1 MVPSAKVATYDLL
14 PQMAAP
20 EITDRAVAARGRG
33 VRRDRDELRQRG
45 HGRHTGKL
53 PETIA
58 AVECL
63 TNASA
68 G

>member
-1 MVPSAKVATYDLL
+1 
-14 PQMAAP
+14 MAAP